1 MQNSSFSAS
10 LGKTRTPGNFGP
22 AASRAAVGWA
32 AVGWPAVGCPVSGR
46 LPLGLPSPRPRPGW
60 VWAFS
65 QRLAHS
71 VVCLKEESETFP
83 FLMSLPKRG
92 KQKLG

>member
-1 MQNSSFSAS
+1 MQNSSFPAS
-10 LGKTRTPGNFGP
+10 LGKTRTPGDFGP

-32 AVGWPAVGCPVSGR
+32 AVGCPVSGR
-46 LPLGLPSPRPRPGW
+46 LPLGPPSTRPRPGW